1 MDFVF
6 DNYTSLHRI
15 QCSGDKPFARE
26 VLLCQRGNA
35 KLPESELVERFVLT
49 GMARN
54 TALLRRHSR
63 KDNIVTITNAEEIR
77 LQRFRKE
84 SDSLGLVEVPTDKLW
99 GAQTQ
104 RSLQHFSIGKD
115 LIPREMIASYA
126 VLKKAAAIANHNGK
140 RLGDQQYELI
150 VQACDEILSGQHH
163 DMFPLHVWM
172 TGSGTQFNMNVNEV
186 ISNRCCQLAGT
197 PLGSKTPVHPNDHVN
212 MAQSSNDT
220 FPSAMY
226 IAAAV
231 NVKQRLMPAVT
242 ALRDAVNNKAQ
253 EWNSIVKI
261 GRTHMQDATPL
272 TLGQEWSGY
281 VGMLADDLERIESA
295 LPGVYRLALGGTAVG
310 TGLNSAPGFA
320 EAAAT
325 EIAKL
330 TGLPFVTAPNK
341 FTVQGAHDALVHL
354 SGTLRTLAV
363 SLYKIANDIRMMS
376 CGPRAGFAE
385 LAIPENEP
393 GSSIMPGK
401 VNPTQC
407 EALTMIAVQVM
418 ADDVAV
424 GFGGAGGY
432 LEMNVYKPLIIFNIT
447 HAIAIMTDG
456 VTNFRKFLIEGTKP
470 NLKKINEYVERS
482 LMLVTALSPVIGYD
496 KSSKIAHY
504 ALDNDLTLKA
514 AALKLG
520 FVTEQEFDRV
530 VDPSKMVK
538 PYVATAE

>member
-1 MDFVF
+1 MS
-6 DNYTSLHRI
+6 N
-15 QCSGDKPFARE
+15 
-26 VLLCQRGNA
+26 
-35 KLPESELVERFVLT
+35 
-49 GMARN
+49 M
-54 TALLRRHSR
+54 
-63 KDNIVTITNAEEIR
+63 
-77 LQRFRKE
+77 RKE
-84 SDSLGLVEVPTDKLW
+84 TDSLGVVEVPADKLW

-104 RSLQHFSIGKD
+104 RSLEHFSIGTD
-115 LIPREMIASYA
+115 LIPREMITAYA
-126 VLKKAAAIANHNGK
+126 VLKKAAAAANHDGK
-140 RLGDQQYELI
+140 RLGDEQCKLI
-150 VQACDEILSGQHH
+150 THTCDEILAGQHH

-212 MAQSSNDT
+212 MAQSSNDS

-226 IAAAV
+226 IAAAI
-231 NVKQRLMPAVT
+231 NVKQRLIPSVT
-242 ALRDAVNNKAQ
+242 ALRDAINEKA
-253 EWNSIVKI
+253 EAWKDIVKI

-281 VGMLADDLERIESA
+281 VGVLTDDLDRIEAA

-310 TGLNSAPGFA
+310 TGINSAPGFA
-320 EAAAT
+320 EAAAA
-325 EIAKL
+325 EIARL

-341 FTVQGAHDALVHL
+341 FAVQGAHDALVQL

-363 SLYKIANDIRMMS
+363 SLYKIANDIRLMS

-385 LAIPENEP
+385 LEIPENEP

-407 EALTMIAVQVM
+407 EALTMIAAQVI

-432 LEMNVYKPLIIFNIT
+432 LEMNVYKPLMIFNIT
-447 HAIAIMTDG
+447 HSITILSDG
-456 VTNFRKFLIEGTKP
+456 CTNFRKFLVEDTKP
-470 NLKKINEYVERS
+470 NLKKIHEYVERS

-496 KSSKIAHY
+496 KASKIAHY
-504 ALDNDLTLKA
+504 AMDNDLTLKA

-520 FVTEQEFDRV
+520 FVTEAEFDRI
-530 VDPSKMVK
+530 VDPNKMVK
-538 PYVATAE
+538 PYVAGAV

>member
-1 MDFVF
+1 MS
-6 DNYTSLHRI
+6 NMRQET
-15 QCSGDKPFARE
+15 
-26 VLLCQRGNA
+26 
-35 KLPESELVERFVLT
+35 
-49 GMARN
+49 
-54 TALLRRHSR
+54 
-63 KDNIVTITNAEEIR
+63 
-77 LQRFRKE
+77 
-84 SDSLGLVEVPTDKLW
+84 DSLGVVEVPSDKLW

-104 RSLQHFSIGKD
+104 RSLEHFSIGTD
-115 LIPREMIASYA
+115 LIPREMITSYA
-126 VLKKAAAIANHNGK
+126 ILKKAAAAANHDGK
-140 RLGDQQYELI
+140 RLGDQQFKLI
-150 VQACDEILSGQHH
+150 TQTCDEILGGQHH

-212 MAQSSNDT
+212 MAQSSNDS

-231 NVKQRLMPAVT
+231 NVKQRLIPAVT
-242 ALRDAVNNKAQ
+242 ALRDAINAKA
-253 EWNSIVKI
+253 EAWKDIVKI

-281 VGMLADDLERIESA
+281 VGVLTDDLDRIDAA

-310 TGLNSAPGFA
+310 TGINSAPGFA
-320 EAAAT
+320 EAAAAQ
-325 EIAKL
+325 IAKL

-341 FTVQGAHDALVHL
+341 FAVQGAHDALVHL

-363 SLYKIANDIRMMS
+363 SLYKIANDIRLMS

-385 LAIPENEP
+385 LEIPENEP

-407 EALTMIAVQVM
+407 EALTMIAAQVM

-432 LEMNVYKPLIIFNIT
+432 LEMNVYKPLMIFNIT
-447 HAIAIMTDG
+447 HSITILTDG
-456 VTNFRKFLIEGTKP
+456 CTNFRKFLVEGTKP
-470 NLKKINEYVERS
+470 NLKKIHEYVERS

-496 KSSKIAHY
+496 KASKIAHY
-504 ALDNDLTLKA
+504 AMDNDLTLKA

-520 FVTEQEFDRV
+520 FVTEAEFDRI
-530 VDPSKMVK
+530 VDPKKMVQ
-538 PYVATAE
+538 PYVAA